1 MVSINISSLQEKL
14 SDISLS
20 SLERESLQIQLAD
33 ACDDL
38 KEDLWSSLLSSTI
51 GGPLDASV
59 EELDANG
66 KQLHSPISNSAVA
79 LLLRKNFSRR
89 PEDKLTVDEITVSHQ
104 KYSCD

>member
-1 MVSINISSLQEKL
+1 MVSIKISSLQEKL

-38 KEDLWSSLLSSTI
+38 KEDLWTSLLSLTM

-59 EELDANG
+59 EELDSNG
-66 KQLHSPISNSAVA
+66 KRHSPISNSAVA